1 MNRTLN
7 FELKLKNELKLT
19 NESKL
24 TKLILQQ
31 IENITLSELTI
42 LSCNE

>member
-1 MNRTLN
+1 MNRTPN
-7 FELKLKNELKLT
+7 FELKLT

-31 IENITLSELTI
+31 IENITLSELKN
-42 LSCNE
+42 LKL